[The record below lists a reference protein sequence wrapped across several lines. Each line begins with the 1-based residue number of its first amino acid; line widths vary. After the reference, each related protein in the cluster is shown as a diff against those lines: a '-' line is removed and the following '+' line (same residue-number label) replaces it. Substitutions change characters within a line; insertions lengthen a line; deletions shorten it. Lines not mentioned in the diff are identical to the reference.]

1 MYLDNMLSIA
11 KQLLINKLNL
21 PKEIIDIVKD
31 YTFHKIKKIPKND
44 TRYQILL
51 TIPFK
56 EYNDSDDTIFV
67 YLTINDEKDYFLV
80 YTNCKIYIQ
89 TLSYVEGGNI
99 LCRWINIF
107 NRINKD
113 LKCKKV

>member
-1 MYLDNMLSIA
+1 MLSIE

-21 PKEIIDIVKD
+21 PKEIINIVKD
-31 YTFHKIKKIPKND
+31 YTFHKIKKIPEND

-56 EYNDSDDTIFV
+56 EYDDRNDTIFV

-89 TLSYVEGGNI
+89 TLSYDEGGI
-99 LCRWINIF
+99 YFVDGSIF
-107 NRINKD
+107 LIE
-113 LKCKKV
+113 